1 MGKTRHI
8 QERMSQRGIRQDIV
22 DLVLRYGEYKQD
34 KVILGRKGLEILLK
48 ELREIE
54 RVTLRALD
62 KGGVVVVV
70 SGEQLITIYN
80 LNSFNRRK
88 AYSA

>member
-70 SGEQLITIYN
+70 SGDPLITTYN